1 MLCGLVYLYFFFLQQ
16 KKGKRVSLK
25 SRGFEE
31 LYRGK
36 PKAARYPQVGRKR
49 NKKGKGGLTFEMKRE
64 DWVSDWPLR
73 IAKSGKRLQAS
84 THEGTALGIYQTF
97 QTCKDTAERS
107 LRFSHILLLGENCS
121 EAILVSKMPNHT
133 EEARTPL
140 VGLPEPSQ
148 CCIDATWE
156 ESASDVTG
164 YTKLRNAAYRGFRSL
179 TAAFIFIHKGIFL
192 NDRRTKS

>member
-1 MLCGLVYLYFFFLQQ
+1 MLHCTRSVAGRRTKTGEV
-16 KKGKRVSLK
+16 VWP
-25 SRGFEE
+25 SR
-31 LYRGK
+31 L
-36 PKAARYPQVGRKR
+36 
-49 NKKGKGGLTFEMKRE
+49 KRE
-64 DWVSDWPLR
+64 DWVSGLPLR

-107 LRFSHILLLGENCS
+107 LRFSHILLFGENRS
-121 EAILVSKMPNHT
+121 ESILMSKMSNHT
-133 EEARTPL
+133 AEARTPL

-156 ESASDVTG
+156 ESASNVTG